1 MKKRIAALL
10 LVCLVLFSSSA
21 LALADYGAY
30 FRANQRIAT
39 RNGPGTQYR
48 GCATYNLQG
57 QQVHLLSYEYDKNN
71 VCWVEFEF
79 FYKGSPMRLYT
90 GLKRFDATTYDLYQN
105 DVFEKYP
112 LGFTTRV
119 IKTCRAKF
127 GPGEEYTTYD
137 QLTIDQGQTVKIIS
151 LEKDWLEVEW
161 TTTKQ
166 SYRAWM
172 PKTAIADDIW

>member
-112 LGFTTRV
+112 LGFRRHQRRGAQ
-119 IKTCRAKF
+119 KALRSGHGCLDDR
-127 GPGEEYTTYD
+127 
-137 QLTIDQGQTVKIIS
+137 S
-151 LEKDWLEVEW
+151 LRQRQDHHL
-161 TTTKQ
+161 
-166 SYRAWM
+166 
-172 PKTAIADDIW
+172 P